1 MINKQNHPFS
11 DIEEDISSL
20 KQFEPDNVVAAI
32 ATCLEI
38 INSQLKLPRKLPTS
52 MSARIRF
59 ASSLA
64 EQIKQF
70 GFKGDMGYQTILYCN
85 EVSYF
90 ALSLQSVLHFYF

>member
-1 MINKQNHPFS
+1 
-11 DIEEDISSL
+11 
-20 KQFEPDNVVAAI
+20 
-32 ATCLEI
+32 
-38 INSQLKLPRKLPTS
+38 

-85 EVSYF
+85 EVSFNF
-90 ALSLQSVLHFYF
+90 ALFTLSILTLNF

>member
-1 MINKQNHPFS
+1 
-11 DIEEDISSL
+11 
-20 KQFEPDNVVAAI
+20 
-32 ATCLEI
+32 
-38 INSQLKLPRKLPTS
+38 

-90 ALSLQSVLHFYF
+90 ALFTTEIITL